1 MFYSRKYMSH
11 NVHRTLLQPIMS
23 GRNVL
28 LQVATTTAALPNRDN
43 YTTLG
48 VGKGSLQKA
57 TIGEISGFFLFNCT
71 QKHLIN

>member
-1 MFYSRKYMSH
+1 MSD
-11 NVHRTLLQPIMS
+11 
-23 GRNVL
+23 RNVP

-57 TIGEISGFFLFNCT
+57 TIGEISGVFFV
-71 QKHLIN
+71 